1 VFSLDGRGEYIHASA
16 SYDPKFGDT
25 GPVYESTPLGARPIP
40 VPAQDDFSY
49 TLTATF
55 NIWDNLL
62 TRAEY
67 RVDVLS
73 SGSTAY
79 RAISPGLPGAG
90 SATVGPSSVQNEISL
105 EAVYS
110 F

>member
-1 VFSLDGRGEYIHASA
+1 VA
-16 SYDPKFGDT
+16 
-25 GPVYESTPLGARPIP
+25 IP
-40 VPAQDDFSY
+40 SQDDFSY

-73 SGSTAY
+73 AGSTAT
-79 RAISPGLPGAG
+79 RAVSAGLPGAG
-90 SATVGPSSVQNEISL
+90 ATTIGPSSVQNEISL